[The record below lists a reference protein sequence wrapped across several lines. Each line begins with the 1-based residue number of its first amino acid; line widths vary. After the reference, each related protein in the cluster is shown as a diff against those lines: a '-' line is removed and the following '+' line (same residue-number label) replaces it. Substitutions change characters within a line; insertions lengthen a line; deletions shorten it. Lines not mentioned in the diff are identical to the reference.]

1 MKSKAAIQGHPLHP
15 ALVTVPIG
23 AWALAL
29 VGDLVYANTMNSFW
43 YQFSYYAMLI
53 GLVGALSAAVLGFID
68 FFGVKMSEAGYRSAK
83 LHMAMN
89 LIITALYAVNL
100 WLRADFKAI
109 AGSAWSLVFAL
120 EVVSFLALGVSGW
133 IGGELTF
140 KHKVGVRERFDAEAT
155 EIGMREP
162 AMPERAATRTRGF
175 QG

>member
-15 ALVTVPIG
+15 ALVPVPIG
-23 AWALAL
+23 AWALVL
-29 VGDLVYANTMNSFW
+29 VGDLVYANTMNGFW

-68 FFGVKMSEAGYRSAK
+68 YFGVKMSEAGHRSAK
-83 LHMAMN
+83 LHMTMN
-89 LIITALYAVNL
+89 LIISALYAVNL

-109 AGSAWSLVFAL
+109 SGNAWTLVFAL
-120 EVVSFLALGVSGW
+120 EVVCFLALGVSGW

-140 KHKVGVRERFDAEAT
+140 KHKVGVQEQSDAEAT
-155 EIGMREP
+155 EIGMAEP
-162 AMPERAATRTRGF
+162 ATPERMPTRTRGL